1 MTAINH
7 QRIEVTPQEALAAAS
22 AAEGVIVDVREP
34 WEWSGGYAE
43 GAELISLSNLQA
55 RVEDLPKET
64 LIFFVCAS
72 GNRSYQAA
80 DYFRSL
86 GYDARSIAGGTA
98 AWQLHRLPLQR

>member
-7 QRIEVTPQEALAAAS
+7 QRIEVTPQEARAAVTS
-22 AAEGVIVDVREP
+22 ADGVIVDVREP
-34 WEWSGGYAE
+34 WEWTGGYAE

-55 RVEDLPKET
+55 RAEELPKEKP
-64 LIFFVCAS
+64 IFFICAS

>member
-7 QRIEVTPQEALAAAS
+7 QRIEVTPQEARAAATT
-22 AAEGVIVDVREP
+22 EQGVIIDVREP

-43 GAELISLSNLQA
+43 GAQLISLSDLQA
-55 RVEDLPKET
+55 RAQDLPQEKP
-64 LIFFVCAS
+64 IFFICAS

-86 GYDARSIAGGTA
+86 GYDARSITGGTA